1 MTTVVEP
8 PDSRFVERQRLPLVV
23 DFDMDYEGGA
33 DGFVHGNAAV
43 AQRISLLIAD
53 EEVSLFANPR
63 ELADSFNRKLFDPM
77 LSDDNRLMHCLQVI
91 ADKLRRY
98 EPQIV
103 LDPKSCSLIQTSE
116 SSGISAVK
124 LVFFDASSGVTE
136 STVFKV

>member
-1 MTTVVEP
+1 MTTIVNP

-23 DFDMDYEGGA
+23 DFDMDYSGGA
-33 DGFVHGNAAV
+33 DGFVHGNSAV

-63 ELADSFNRKLFDPM
+63 ERADSFSQKLFDPM
-77 LSDDNRLMHCLQVI
+77 LSDDSRLAQCLQVI

-103 LDPKSCSLIQTSE
+103 LDVKSCALLRTSE
-116 SSGISAVK
+116 SSGISAVR
-124 LVFFDASSGVTE
+124 LVFFDASSGITE
-136 STVFKV
+136 STTFKV